1 MRKKWTK
8 EKVFEE
14 AKKYSSKSEFKKNCA
29 GAFIVAYKNGWV
41 IEMEWLKTPKRLAT
55 KWTRESVFAVSKEYN
70 LYDTFRKEQGSAFN
84 VARRNGWLDEMTWLE
99 RKYAIRGFWQSKD
112 NVLNES
118 HKHNTM
124 KDFRDGC
131 PRAYE
136 VARRNGWL
144 DEMHWLKRYDCTP
157 AGYWKIKE
165 NVFVESHKYI
175 TRADFCEGR
184 YLAYISAKN
193 NGWLE
198 EMDWLAKSSHKEK
211 GYWNIKEN
219 VLAAANNC
227 TYKSEFRKI
236 HPSAYASARLHH
248 WLGEMHFRTKESK
261 GDPRGPIH
269 VIYVYIDELDKC
281 AYVGATNDIKRR
293 DSEHR
298 REEND
303 PVFKHFKA
311 KGIEIPKCKILL
323 DGLTIVERQREE
335 RIQSLYYR
343 DVLHY
348 QLLNNPNL
356 TGENIGSLGALASKW
371 TKTKVIR
378 EAEKYKTPT
387 EFFTKSAGAYDAA
400 LRYKM
405 MNKET
410 FPWFYSNRMPPR
422 WWNDK
427 EHVFEESKKY
437 KTLNE
442 FFWKSPAAHFSARK
456 HKWIDEM
463 VWLIRDQAPQRHWQ
477 DEGNVIEES
486 KKYTTR
492 SDFLK
497 GCHAAYDYTQK
508 HNLWKK
514 MPWIKSAVKENGYWT
529 KERVFEEASKYR
541 TKKDFKINASSA
553 YGVAIRNKWID
564 EMTWFVSSVK
574 PKGYWQNKENV
585 MKESHKYNSR
595 VDFRWGTPG
604 AYRSSI
610 DNGWIEEMT
619 WFKRPQNYNLKW
631 TRENVFA
638 ESQKY
643 KSRGAFKTGNSSA
656 YRAANVNAWL
666 DEMTWLT
673 SIRKNKISMKL

>member
-1 MRKKWTK
+1 MQRKWTK
-8 EKVFEE
+8 EAVFEE
-14 AKKYSSKSEFKKNCA
+14 SKKYSSKTEFKKNRG
-29 GAFIVAYKNGWV
+29 GAFKVAYDNGWLVEMDWLKHPTPQSIKWTYDAVINESKKYPSIIEFNKNNPSAYNVARKNGWL
-41 IEMEWLKTPKRLAT
+41 E
-55 KWTRESVFAVSKEYN
+55 
-70 LYDTFRKEQGSAFN
+70 
-84 VARRNGWLDEMTWLE
+84 EMTWLE
-99 RKYAIRGFWQSKD
+99 RKYAIRGFWQSKE
-112 NVLNES
+112 NVFTES
-118 HKHNTM
+118 RKYETM
-124 KDFRDGC
+124 KDFRSGS

-144 DEMHWLKRYDCTP
+144 DEMVWLKRTDRIP
-157 AGYWKIKE
+157 AGFWKIKE
-165 NVFVESHKYI
+165 NVFAESHKYA
-175 TRADFCEGR
+175 TRAEFCESC

-198 EMDWLAKSSHKEK
+198 EMTWLAKIDKKSK
-211 GYWNIKEN
+211 GYWNVKEN
-219 VLAAANNC
+219 VFAEAEKYEC
-227 TYKSEFRKI
+227 KSLFHQKA
-236 HPSAYASARLHH
+236 PGAYASALAHQ
-248 WLGEMHFRTKESK
+248 WLEEMNFKEKDS
-261 GDPRGPIH
+261 GYGPIH
-269 VIYVYIDELDKC
+269 IVYVYLDEINKY

-303 PVFKHFKA
+303 PVYKHFKA
-311 KGIEIPKCKILL
+311 KEIDIPKCKVLL

-371 TKTKVIR
+371 TKSKVIR

-442 FFWKSPAAHFSARK
+442 FFRKSPAAHFSARK
-456 HKWIDEM
+456 HKWINEM
-463 VWLIRDQAPQRHWQ
+463 TWLIREQAPQKQWQ
-477 DEGNVIEES
+477 DENNVIEES

-492 SDFLK
+492 TDFFK
-497 GCHAAYDYTQK
+497 GCHAAYEYAQK
-508 HNLWKK
+508 RNLWDK
-514 MPWIKSAVKENGYWT
+514 MPWIKKTVKTNGYWT
-529 KERVFEEASKYR
+529 KERVFEEGSNYS
-541 TKKDFKINASSA
+541 TKMEFKKNASTA
-553 YGVAIRNKWID
+553 YAIAVKNKWIND
-564 EMTWFVSSVK
+564 MTWFVSSVK
-574 PKGYWQNKENV
+574 PQGYWQIKQNV
-585 MKESHKYNSR
+585 IDESHKYNSR
-595 VDFRWGTPG
+595 VEFRWGSPG

-619 WFKRPQNYNLKW
+619 WLKRPQNYNLKW

-638 ESQKY
+638 ESHKY
-643 KSRGAFKTGNSSA
+643 ESRGGFKTGSPSA
-656 YRAANVNAWL
+656 YRVANINGWL
-666 DEMTWLT
+666 VEMIWLT
-673 SIRKNKISMKL
+673 KKTK